1 MLEFQN
7 VTIRQGTFLLENL
20 NFKLE
25 EGYLAGILGANG
37 AGKTTLLHSMLEY
50 DCTCE
55 GEILFQ
61 GRNIAKEKDWFLGQC
76 AYIAEDV
83 TFLKKE
89 TALTNV
95 KMLGA
100 FYEQMDFGLFTDYM
114 KQMKLSPSK
123 KIGAMSRGQLI
134 KFQIAFARARKA
146 KLYLMD
152 EVTAGMDPVF
162 RREFYNML
170 RELLEEGATI
180 LMTTH
185 IEADVNRNMDYICR
199 LEKGRMVSFKESIEE

>member
-7 VTIRQGTFLLENL
+7 VTIRQGKFLLEYV
-20 NFKLE
+20 NFSLE
-25 EGYLAGILGANG
+25 EGYLVGILGVNG
-37 AGKTTLLHSMLEY
+37 AGKTTLLHSMLERKCIY
-50 DCTCE
+50 D
-55 GEILFQ
+55 GKILFD
-61 GRNIAKEKDWFLGQC
+61 GRDIAKEKEWFLGKC

-83 TFLKKE
+83 IFLKNE

-95 KMLGA
+95 KMLGG
-100 FYEQMDFGLFTDYM
+100 FYEQMDFDLFKEYM
-114 KQMKLSPSK
+114 KQMNLSVNK
-123 KIGAMSRGQLI
+123 KVGAMSRGELV
-134 KFQIAFARARKA
+134 KFQIAFGRAHKA

-170 RELLEEGATI
+170 REMLKEGATI

-185 IEADVNRNMDYICR
+185 VESDVNRNMDYICR
-199 LEKGRMVSFKESIEE
+199 LEKGRMVSFKENIEE